1 LPHLRLLNLDYG
13 HTPSR
18 DHARALADCRNVL
31 KSGDAANAEQLW
43 KRLLGIADENR
54 PGGSIDLPKLLGMLR
69 AAMADD
75 PDLAPNAEQL
85 ARALYYGSAALAVRS
100 ENTAQMEAEVG
111 AFALL
116 FTIGLGMLLGVVA
129 AVRQNTWV
137 DYVLST
143 TSVIGYRM
151 PNFVIATFL
160 LLFFAVWLDNT
171 TNGSFY
177 FQIGWSGTYGS
188 IGEIWL
194 PAFALGFPYASIVAR
209 LTRASMLEVIRQD
222 YIRTARA
229 KGLRE
234 TVIMVRHALRNALIP
249 VITIL
254 GPLVIGIITGGVIIE
269 NIFGIP
275 GLGKEFATSIL
286 NRDYNIVIGVFTMY
300 AAMVGLA
307 NLLVVMLYVV
317 IDPRIRY

>member
-1 LPHLRLLNLDYG
+1 MLTRGTLVYISQRL
-13 HTPSR
+13 
-18 DHARALADCRNVL
+18 VL
-31 KSGDAANAEQLW
+31 
-43 KRLLGIADENR
+43 I
-54 PGGSIDLPKLLGMLR
+54 
-69 AAMADD
+69 
-75 PDLAPNAEQL
+75 
-85 ARALYYGSAALAVRS
+85 ALAVLGVSSVVFLAIHRLPGDALFS
-100 ENTAQMEAEVG
+100 EHLHGTQYELLLHHYGLDRPLWQQYTSFVTGMFLHGDLGESLVNRGVPITPLVVREMTVSAEVG
-111 AFALL
+111 LIALI
-116 FTIGLGMLLGVVA
+116 FTVGLGMLLGVVA

-143 TSVIGYRM
+143 TSVIGYSM

-160 LLFFAVWLDNT
+160 ILVFAVWLDNLT
-171 TNGSFY
+171 QSAFY
-177 FQIGWSGTYGS
+177 FQIGWTGRFGT

-234 TVIMVRHALRNALIP
+234 TVIMARHALRNALIP

-254 GPLVIGIITGGVIIE
+254 GPLVIGIITGGVVIE

-286 NRDYNIVIGVFTMY
+286 NRDYNIVIGVFTGY
-300 AAMVGLA
+300 AALVGLA
-307 NLLVVMLYVV
+307 NLGVDLLYVV

>member
-1 LPHLRLLNLDYG
+1 MLTRGTLVYIGQRLVLIALSVLGVSSFVFLAIHRLP
-13 HTPSR
+13 
-18 DHARALADCRNVL
+18 
-31 KSGDAANAEQLW
+31 
-43 KRLLGIADENR
+43 
-54 PGGSIDLPKLLGMLR
+54 
-69 AAMADD
+69 
-75 PDLAPNAEQL
+75 
-85 ARALYYGSAALAVRS
+85 GSALFS
-100 ENTAQMEAEVG
+100 EHLHGTQFELLLHHYGLDKPLWQQYLTFISGMFLHGDLGESLVNRGLPITPLVLREMSVSAEVG
-111 AFALL
+111 LFALI
-116 FTIGLGMLLGVVA
+116 FTIGLGMLLGIVA

-143 TSVIGYRM
+143 TSVIGYSM

-160 LLFFAVWLDNT
+160 ILVFAVWMDNLT
-171 TNGSFY
+171 QHSFY
-177 FQIGWSGTYGS
+177 FQIGWTGRFGT

-229 KGLRE
+229 KGVRE

-254 GPLVIGIITGGVIIE
+254 GPLVIGIITGGVVIE

-286 NRDYNIVIGVFTMY
+286 NRDYNIVIGVFTGY
-300 AAMVGLA
+300 AALVGLA
-307 NLLVVMLYVV
+307 NLGVDLLYVV

>member
-1 LPHLRLLNLDYG
+1 MLTRGTLIYISQRLVLIVFTVLAVSSAVFLGIHRLPGDALFNEHLHGTEYQ
-13 HTPSR
+13 
-18 DHARALADCRNVL
+18 NVL
-31 KSGDAANAEQLW
+31 HHYGLDRPLWDQYLSYLSGMFLHGN
-43 KRLLGIADENR
+43 LGESFVNRGVQIA
-54 PGGSIDLPKLLGMLR
+54 PLVLR
-69 AAMADD
+69 EATV
-75 PDLAPNAEQL
+75 
-85 ARALYYGSAALAVRS
+85 S
-100 ENTAQMEAEVG
+100 AEVG
-111 AFALL
+111 IFALI

-143 TSVIGYRM
+143 TSVIGYSM
-151 PNFVIATFL
+151 PSFVIATFL
-160 LLFFAVWLDNT
+160 ILFFAVWLDNA
-171 TNGSFY
+171 TNGTFY
-177 FQIGWSGTYGS
+177 FQIGWTGTYGT

-249 VITIL
+249 VVTIL

-300 AAMVGLA
+300 AALIGLA
-307 NLLVVMLYVV
+307 NLGVDLLYVV

>member
-1 LPHLRLLNLDYG
+1 MLTRGTLLYIGQRLVLIGFTVVAVSSIVFLGIHRLP
-13 HTPSR
+13 
-18 DHARALADCRNVL
+18 
-31 KSGDAANAEQLW
+31 GDALFNEHLHGTQYELLLHHYGLDRPLW
-43 KRLLGIADENR
+43 DQYTSFLSAMIFHGNLGESLVNR
-54 PGGSIDLPKLLGMLR
+54 GVQITPLV
-69 AAMADD
+69 
-75 PDLAPNAEQL
+75 
-85 ARALYYGSAALAVRS
+85 VRELTVS
-100 ENTAQMEAEVG
+100 VEVG
-111 AFALL
+111 LFALI

-129 AVRQNTWV
+129 ALRQNTWV

-143 TSVIGYRM
+143 TSVIGYSM
-151 PNFVIATFL
+151 PSFVIATFL
-160 LLFFAVWLDNT
+160 ILLFAVWLDNLT
-171 TNGSFY
+171 QGTFY
-177 FQIGWSGTYGS
+177 FQIGWTGRYGT

-229 KGLRE
+229 KGLKE
-234 TVIMVRHALRNALIP
+234 TVITVRHALRNALIP

-275 GLGKEFATSIL
+275 GLGKEFANSIL

-300 AAMVGLA
+300 AALIGLA
-307 NLLVVMLYVV
+307 NLGVDLLYVV

>member
-1 LPHLRLLNLDYG
+1 MFTRGTLIYIGQRLVLILVAVLGVSSLVFLAIHRLP
-13 HTPSR
+13 
-18 DHARALADCRNVL
+18 
-31 KSGDAANAEQLW
+31 GDALFSEHLHGTQYQLTLHHYGLDRPLSVQYFSFLGGLVHGDLGESLVNRGVPITPIVLREMSVSAEIGL
-43 KRLLGIADENR
+43 
-54 PGGSIDLPKLLGMLR
+54 
-69 AAMADD
+69 
-75 PDLAPNAEQL
+75 
-85 ARALYYGSAALAVRS
+85 
-100 ENTAQMEAEVG
+100 
-111 AFALL
+111 FALI
-116 FTIGLGMLLGVVA
+116 FTIGLGMLFGIVA

-143 TSVIGYRM
+143 TSVIGYSM

-160 LLFFAVWLDNT
+160 ILLFGVWLDNWT
-171 TNGSFY
+171 QGAFY
-177 FQIGWSGTYGS
+177 FQIGWTGRYGT

-254 GPLVIGIITGGVIIE
+254 GPLVIGIITGGVVIE
-269 NIFGIP
+269 NVFGIP

-286 NRDYNIVIGVFTMY
+286 NRDYNIVIGVFTGY
-300 AAMVGLA
+300 AALVGLA
-307 NLLVVMLYVV
+307 NLGVDLLYVV